1 MTAHERRLD
10 MIFTG
15 WIGDVS
21 SANNPETVSMDAD
34 KVVTAT
40 FAAIPTYNL
49 TVNVSPD
56 GSGSV
61 TVDPDASEY
70 DTGTVVTMTSNERLW
85 I

>member
-1 MTAHERRLD
+1 
-10 MIFTG
+10 
-15 WIGDVS
+15 
-21 SANNPETVSMDAD
+21 MDAD
-34 KVVTAT
+34 KVVTAI

-70 DTGTVVTMTSNERLW
+70 DTGTVVTLTPTNASGYEFTGWIGDVTSYK
-85 I
+85 